1 MWRKPSYLPTK
12 IFAHYPIAEIICRNQ
27 VKITAP
33 MVSIHYQACY
43 QQQLTPGVI
52 HINVPF
58 AEPLYQANLQ
68 QIDNH
73 SWLQP
78 LSSWLHSQNRG

>member
-12 IFAHYPIAEIICRNQ
+12 IFAHYPIAEINLPKPSQ
-27 VKITAP
+27 DYSANWL
-33 MVSIHYQACY
+33 VSTLDQACY

-58 AEPLYQANLQ
+58 ASHF
-68 QIDNH
+68 I
-73 SWLQP
+73 
-78 LSSWLHSQNRG
+78 SSESATN